1 MTGQYVYIVA
11 PNKEGPVKFG
21 YSSNPEERLRQ
32 LQTGSPER
40 LVLLNV
46 RDFKEERF
54 ARFAEERIHHELRQF
69 STHGGYYEWFNIS
82 TIEAEMVLSDFPF
95 YGALSVYEKY
105 ERPYEYGISNHI
117 SDLIDDE
124 ELGGICDDM
133 VALFDETFP
142 SNVKEY
148 ENMNPLSDVQ
158 DLDDG
163 WNEIF
168 PMEKLAYFE

>member
-1 MTGQYVYIVA
+1 M
-11 PNKEGPVKFG
+11 
-21 YSSNPEERLRQ
+21 S
-32 LQTGSPER
+32 
-40 LVLLNV
+40 
-46 RDFKEERF
+46 
-54 ARFAEERIHHELRQF
+54 
-69 STHGGYYEWFNIS
+69 
-82 TIEAEMVLSDFPF
+82 F
-95 YGALSVYEKY
+95 YADY
-105 ERPYEYGISNHI
+105 ERPYESGISNHI

-124 ELGGICDDM
+124 EFGGICDDM

-142 SNVKEY
+142 SNIKEY